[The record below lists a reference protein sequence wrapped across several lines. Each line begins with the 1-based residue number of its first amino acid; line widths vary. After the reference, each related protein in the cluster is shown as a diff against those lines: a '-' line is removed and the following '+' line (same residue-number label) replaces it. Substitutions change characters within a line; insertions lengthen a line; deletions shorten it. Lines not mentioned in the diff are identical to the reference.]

1 MGELGDVIGGIGEQR
16 KEMLTDP
23 STSRTTSD
31 RVIRGWRPPFR
42 CEALA
47 AISSY
52 LPPPAWFGWP
62 GDTVGVGGI
71 LAAGFVGVA
80 DGLLALGH
88 DLQSLFP
95 TLFWSG
101 LGRGGS
107 YDLENEFLGRVVL
120 FRELSDDLVHDDVVI
135 IYGFR
140 NTHLALT
147 NFFGLASIATR
158 YFTVA
163 IPLPRFVSL
172 T

>member
-1 MGELGDVIGGIGEQR
+1 MSIKSSLAVATASNFLFGGELGDVIGGIGEQR
-16 KEMLTDP
+16 KEILTGP

-31 RVIRGWRPPFR
+31 RVIRGCRPPFR

-107 YDLENEFLGRVVL
+107 
-120 FRELSDDLVHDDVVI
+120 
-135 IYGFR
+135 
-140 NTHLALT
+140 
-147 NFFGLASIATR
+147 
-158 YFTVA
+158 
-163 IPLPRFVSL
+163 
-172 T
+172 